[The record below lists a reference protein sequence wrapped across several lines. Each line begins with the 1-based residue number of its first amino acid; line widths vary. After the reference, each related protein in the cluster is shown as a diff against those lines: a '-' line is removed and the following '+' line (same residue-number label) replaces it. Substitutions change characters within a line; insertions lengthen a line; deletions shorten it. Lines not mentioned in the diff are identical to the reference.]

1 MRIQLAGTRGYIS
14 EFACD
19 IIVPVRGRWV
29 LLPGPLRSVAKVDA
43 RRANVHAAQV
53 RTIALTLFAL
63 VAFAANSVLCRL
75 ALGPAMIDAATFSTI
90 RLTSGAITL
99 VAITLVTRRRAFR
112 LGGTW
117 LSAAMLFLYAVPF
130 SFAYLSLSAG
140 TGALILFGSVQATMI
155 LAAVVAGERPHPWQW
170 IGLLVALTGL
180 VWLMLPGLTAPSLAG
195 SSLMTVAGIAWGI
208 YSLRGRGTNDP
219 LGDTTSNFTRS
230 VPFVI
235 VISALAIPRFHVST
249 TGVVLAIC
257 SGAISSAL
265 GYVVWYAALGGL
277 TATRA
282 AAVQLS
288 VPVIAAAGGVL
299 FLAEKVSLRL
309 IGSAL
314 LIVGGVA
321 MALAGRERRAQ
332 ARGAAAAVPV
342 ETMPPSAGDEK
353 RKA

>member
-1 MRIQLAGTRGYIS
+1 M
-14 EFACD
+14 
-19 IIVPVRGRWV
+19 
-29 LLPGPLRSVAKVDA
+29 
-43 RRANVHAAQV
+43 

-75 ALGPAMIDAATFSTI
+75 ALGPATIDAASFSTI

-99 VAITLVTRRRAFR
+99 VVITLVMRRDAFR

-130 SFAYLSLSAG
+130 SFAYMSLSAG
-140 TGALILFGSVQATMI
+140 TGALVLFGSVQATMI

-170 IGLLVALTGL
+170 IGLVVALIGL
-180 VWLMLPGLTAPSLAG
+180 VGLVLPGLTAPPLVG
-195 SSLMTVAGIAWGI
+195 SALMAVAGIAWGI
-208 YSLRGRGTNDP
+208 YSLRGRGTKDP

-230 VPFVI
+230 LPFVI
-235 VISALAIPRFHVST
+235 VVSAFALPRFHVSS
-249 TGVVLAIC
+249 TGVVLAIG

-265 GYVVWYAALGGL
+265 GYVVWYAALKGL

-299 FLAEKVSLRL
+299 FLAEEVSLRL
-309 IGSAL
+309 IGSAV

-321 MALAGRERRAQ
+321 LALAGRERRA
-332 ARGAAAAVPV
+332 RVREPTAAEAA
-342 ETMPPSAGDEK
+342 ETLPRPAGDAK
-353 RKA
+353 RRG